1 MSTPE
6 LALIV
11 EPAELEPRLGE
22 PGLLV
27 VDMCKSST
35 YLQYHV
41 PGAVHLDYGD
51 IVVSRNPVN
60 GLLPST
66 ALLEQLLS
74 RIGIGPETRVV
85 AYDDEGGGHAARLI
99 WTLDVLGH
107 RTASLLN
114 GGLFSWAN
122 EGHPLETD
130 QVAPQPAQFRA
141 RFDPEPLADAEF
153 ILQRLNDPELALVD
167 ARSPAEYSGERRYSA
182 RGGHI
187 PGAVNWDWVNLMDQR
202 RNLRLRPAAE
212 LRQALAGFGVR
223 PEQTLVAY
231 CQTHHRSSL
240 MYVALRSLGY
250 PRVKGYPGSWSDWGN
265 RSDTPIAAE

>member
-1 MSTPE
+1 MNCPE
-6 LALIV
+6 LPLIL

-22 PGLLV
+22 FGVLV

-35 YLQYHV
+35 YLQYHI

-51 IVVSRNPVN
+51 IVASRNPVN
-60 GLLPST
+60 GLLPNP
-66 ALLEQLLS
+66 ALLERLFS
-74 RIGIGPETRVV
+74 RIGIGPDTRVV
-85 AYDDEGGGHAARLI
+85 AYDDEGGGHAAHLI
-99 WTLDVLGH
+99 WTLEVLGH
-107 RTASLLN
+107 RSASLLN

-122 EGHPLETD
+122 EGHPLETG
-130 QVAPQPAQFRA
+130 QVTPRSA
-141 RFDPEPLADAEF
+141 RFQAGFDPEPLADAEF
-153 ILQRLNDPELALVD
+153 ILQRLDQPDLALVD

-212 LRQALAGFGVR
+212 LRQVLAGFGVR
-223 PEQTLVAY
+223 PEQTVVTY

-265 RSDTPIAAE
+265 RGDTPIATE